1 MNDDEKPLTHK
12 LQLYAENIAR
22 GLPSFPAAK
31 AAGYR
36 DSYARVIGRRT
47 KNNPM
52 VAEAIEDIRRRG
64 RELAVYDLATAM
76 AEAEEVCAFAK
87 KHKNAMAYCKG
98 TELRAKLSGL
108 LIERVEV
115 ATVDLRSALDGARDR
130 VLKVIDL
137 AQRAALSLPGPSSDV
152 PPSLTDKDG
161 IFSYRGPGENGDPFA
176 EQ

>member
-1 MNDDEKPLTHK
+1 MARELELIRARARD
-12 LQLYAENIAR
+12 IASYTLVEAM
-22 GLPSFPAAK
+22 GEANAA
-31 AAGYR
+31 AQFAR
-36 DSYARVIGRRT
+36 DN
-47 KNNPM
+47 KNPM
-52 VAEAIEDIRRRG
+52 ALVKA
-64 RELAVYDLATAM
+64 
-76 AEAEEVCAFAK
+76 
-87 KHKNAMAYCKG
+87 

-137 AQRAALSLPGPSSDV
+137 AQRAALSLPGTSSDAS
-152 PPSLTDKDG
+152 PSVTDKDG